1 MVLPLIVGGTAIAA
15 LDVARRI
22 FRHAHL
28 FSPSPNPA
36 RSWNPADYGVSPEAI
51 EEHWFETS
59 DGELLYGWYCRS
71 PRPVA
76 SAVFCHG
83 NTGNLT
89 TSADMIPHLLAAG
102 MNVLFFDYRGFGKS
116 SGRPSINGIVAD
128 GVTAARFHDT
138 IRQKSL
144 PSILYGY
151 SLGGA
156 VAAQVIKRHAFDG
169 LILQSTFTSLP
180 RLARVLFPRFPL
192 HLFTGDLFDTLNV
205 IRRLTVPLLVVH
217 GGADEVVPCSMARE
231 LYDAC
236 SAVKNIQIVDEG
248 LHKDLFTR
256 DFDSVV
262 WAVNRFAANLPNGSK
277 HTPRQAEHFSDVL
290 VHAALRSIRRLIRR
304 LSAAPQT
311 AVIASAAVSNAS
323 RRQIRSR

>member
-1 MVLPLIVGGTAIAA
+1 MRREGIQLRQMVLPLIVGGTAIAA
-15 LDVARRI
+15 LDLARRL
-22 FRHAHL
+22 FRHAQL

-51 EEHWFETS
+51 EEHWFETT

-89 TSADMIPHLLAAG
+89 TSADAIPHLLDAG
-102 MNVLFFDYRGFGKS
+102 INVLFFDYRGFGKS

-138 IRQKSL
+138 IRPKSL

-156 VAAQVIKRHAFDG
+156 VAAQVIKRHSFDG

-180 RLARVLFPRFPL
+180 KLARVLFPRFPM
-192 HLFTGDLFDTLNV
+192 HLFTGDL
-205 IRRLTVPLLVVH
+205 LT
-217 GGADEVVPCSMARE
+217 R
-231 LYDAC
+231 
-236 SAVKNIQIVDEG
+236 
-248 LHKDLFTR
+248 
-256 DFDSVV
+256 
-262 WAVNRFAANLPNGSK
+262 
-277 HTPRQAEHFSDVL
+277 
-290 VHAALRSIRRLIRR
+290 
-304 LSAAPQT
+304 
-311 AVIASAAVSNAS
+311 
-323 RRQIRSR
+323 

>member
-1 MVLPLIVGGTAIAA
+1 MVLPLVVGGMAIAA
-15 LDVARRI
+15 LDLARRI
-22 FRHAHL
+22 FRHAQL

-89 TSADMIPHLLAAG
+89 TSADVIPHLLAAG
-102 MNVLFFDYRGFGKS
+102 INVLSFDYRGFGRS
-116 SGRPSINGIVAD
+116 SGIPSINGVVSD

-138 IRQKSL
+138 IRPKSL

-156 VAAQVIKRHAFDG
+156 VAAQVIKRHAFAG

-180 RLARVLFPRFPL
+180 KLARVHFPRFPM

-205 IRRLTVPLLVVH
+205 MRCLTVPLLVVH

-231 LYDAC
+231 LYEAC
-236 SAVKNIQIVDEG
+236 SAAKNIQIVDEG

-277 HTPRQAEHFSDVL
+277 HIPLEAEGFPDTL

-304 LSAAPQT
+304 LGAVPQT
-311 AVIASAAVSNAS
+311 AVVASAAVSHAS
-323 RRQIRSR
+323 RRQILSR

>member
-1 MVLPLIVGGTAIAA
+1 MVKPLIVGGAAIAT
-15 LDVARRI
+15 LDLARRL
-22 FRHAHL
+22 FRHAQL

-36 RSWNPADYGVSPEAI
+36 KSWNPADYGVSPDAI
-51 EEHWFETS
+51 QEHWFETP
-59 DGELLYGWYCRS
+59 DGEVLYGWYCRS
-71 PRPVA
+71 PRAVA

-89 TSADMIPHLLAAG
+89 TSADVIPHLLDAG
-102 MNVLFFDYRGFGKS
+102 INVLFFDYRGFGKS

-128 GVTAARFHDT
+128 GVSAARFHDT
-138 IRQKSL
+138 IRPKSL
-144 PSILYGY
+144 PTILYGY

-156 VAAQVIKRHAFDG
+156 VAAQVIKRHPFDG

-180 RLARVLFPRFPL
+180 KLARVVFPRLPL

-205 IRRLTVPLLVVH
+205 IRRLTVPLLIVH

-236 SAVKNIQIVDEG
+236 TAVKNIQIVDEG

-262 WAVNRFAANLPNGSK
+262 WAVNRFAANLPIASK
-277 HTPRQAEHFSDVL
+277 HTPPQSEHFSDVL
-290 VHAALRSIRRLIRR
+290 IQAALRSIRRLIRR
-304 LSAAPQT
+304 LSPAPQT